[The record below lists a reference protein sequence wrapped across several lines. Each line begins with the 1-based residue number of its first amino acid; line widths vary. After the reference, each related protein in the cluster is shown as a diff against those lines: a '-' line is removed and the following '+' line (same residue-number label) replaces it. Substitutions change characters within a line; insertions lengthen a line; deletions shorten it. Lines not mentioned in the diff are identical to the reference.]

1 MRKKTRLAVIGAAFA
16 VVGSGISIP
25 FAGSASASSGPS
37 VTVVNMAGSSLADGG
52 AAVVTGSGFPSHSAD
67 PSGLEVIECSDPGG
81 SPANLPTD
89 PSLGCDGSTVSANQ
103 INTSPSGSFST
114 TYAVSSLSASGNSDI
129 NCDAT
134 DYCVLWVG
142 EDYNNQFSDG
152 VTEAFSAPFL
162 VVPAVAPS
170 ITSASSAAFP
180 AFSTSTFTV
189 VSHGIDTPTVSE
201 SGAIPAGVTFT
212 ANSNGTATLTGKP
225 TTTGT
230 FPLTFTASNGTT
242 PNFTQ
247 SFTLYAGFRVTTT
260 SLPPATIGSAYTS
273 PSLNVA
279 GGTAPYK
286 YKVKGLP
293 KGLKASKSTGVI
305 TGTVVA
311 SKKVHAG
318 TFTVT
323 VTVTDSKVKTS
334 TKHPNPNGHGKET
347 ATATLH
353 LTLLS

>member
-1 MRKKTRLAVIGAAFA
+1 MRKTRLALIGAAFA

-25 FAGSASASSGPS
+25 FAGPASASSGPS
-37 VTVVNMAGSSLADGG
+37 VTIVNMAGSSLADGG

-67 PSGLEVIECSDPGG
+67 PSGLEIIECSDPGG

-103 INTSPSGSFST
+103 INTSPSGAFST
-114 TYAVSSLSASGNSDI
+114 TYSISSLSTSGNSDI

-134 DYCVLWVG
+134 HECVLWVG

-152 VTEAFSAPFL
+152 VTEAFSAPFF
-162 VVPAVAPS
+162 VVPAVAPA
-170 ITSASSAAFP
+170 ITSGSSAAFP
-180 AFSTSTFTV
+180 TFSTSTFTV
-189 VSHGIDTPTVSE
+189 HSSGIDTPTISE
-201 SGAIPAGVTFT
+201 NGALPGGVTFT
-212 ANSNGTATLTGKP
+212 ANNNGTATLTGKP

-260 SLPPATIGSAYTS
+260 SLPSATIGSSYTA
-273 PSLNVA
+273 PLNVA

-286 YKVKGLP
+286 FKVKGLP

-305 TGTVVA
+305 SGTVVA
-311 SKKVHAG
+311 SKKVHPG
-318 TFTVT
+318 VFTVM

-353 LTLLS
+353 LTLQS